1 LRFHANTSDE
11 YLKINWVLHSSVELT
26 GEEVKR
32 LNRIG
37 GQSIEGDHETS
48 RLLASQPLHLFTS

>member
-26 GEEVKR
+26 GEKVRR
-32 LNRIG
+32 LN
-37 GQSIEGDHETS
+37 T
-48 RLLASQPLHLFTS
+48 F